1 MIKVAFMLK
10 LNMVNHLKLMVPV
23 LTSSLDKST
32 LFALTVLIFCN
43 SAKHS
48 IVNALHAMYSI

>member
-10 LNMVNHLKLMVPV
+10 LNMVNPLKLIVPV

-32 LFALTVLIFCN
+32 LFALIFCN
-43 SAKHS
+43 SAKHP
-48 IVNALHAMYSI
+48 IVNALYAMYSI

>member
-1 MIKVAFMLK
+1 
-10 LNMVNHLKLMVPV
+10 MVNPLKQIVPV

-32 LFALTVLIFCN
+32 LFALTALIFCN

-48 IVNALHAMYSI
+48 IVNALYAMYSI